1 MYKKQFK
8 KIMSDS
14 TLLKY
19 GVFIIVMALI
29 LYVLY
34 FIIGNIDHVTIAVG
48 KFISGFFTVIS
59 PLIIGLVLAYIIDP
73 GVTFFDGKISG
84 KLAGEVEEGE
94 KKIKRERASRLI
106 SVLIMYLILIS
117 AVVILLYFF
126 AVMIMGKL
134 VVSSMTDFVSTLMDL
149 IKDYEVDIQNWIE
162 NIPDAAFSNELQ
174 DTVNGIMQWLSE
186 NFNASAVIGSVSNL
200 VGSIVN
206 FVVGII
212 VSIYLLIDKKYFVG
226 FWNKAMQLFFPN
238 KHERINDVL
247 RDCDEVLAKFIR
259 GVLLDALIVATLAS
273 VALTVGGLEFG
284 VFVGIVAGMCNV
296 IPYFGPI
303 LGMIP
308 AFLVGFLTDGIWQG
322 VIAVVILLVIQQID
336 GNLIYPKVVGSSTG
350 LHPLF
355 VLLAVTIAGT
365 LGGLTWMILA
375 VPVAGILQVF
385 ISKWAKKRENAIE
398 A

>member
-322 VIAVVILLVIQQID
+322 VIAVVVLLVIQQID

>member
-1 MYKKQFK
+1 M
-8 KIMSDS
+8 
-14 TLLKY
+14 LKY

-34 FIIGNIDHVTIAVG
+34 FIIGNIDDVTIAVG

-94 KKIKRERASRLI
+94 KKIKRERAARLI

>member
-1 MYKKQFK
+1 M
-8 KIMSDS
+8 
-14 TLLKY
+14 LKY